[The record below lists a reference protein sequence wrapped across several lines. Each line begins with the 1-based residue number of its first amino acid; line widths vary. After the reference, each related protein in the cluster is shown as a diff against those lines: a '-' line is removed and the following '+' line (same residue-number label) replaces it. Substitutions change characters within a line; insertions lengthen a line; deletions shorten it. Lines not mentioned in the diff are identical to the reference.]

1 MKRLILLSLFLCT
14 AASVHAQSA
23 SSWTVGVGYSG
34 IRSSGDEIY
43 PLGIYAQATRKINGH
58 MAAVVSVT
66 RHSQNEMEQDGEISI
81 DITNSFLG
89 ALGGIMV
96 AAPLTPLP
104 LNSGSSF
111 LYGTAKIGTERLGI
125 KAETNIP
132 SLGSTKFD
140 DSENGFAFELGI
152 GFQARIRRHIALDM
166 SAAYR
171 RKNYDLGG
179 EENLSFN
186 DFVWYGGL
194 ILRL

>member
-1 MKRLILLSLFLCT
+1 MKRLILLSLLLCT

-34 IRSSGDEIY
+34 IRFDDEIF
-43 PLGIYAQATRKINGH
+43 PVGIYAQATRKINGH

-66 RHSQNEMEQDGEISI
+66 RHSKNEMEQDDEFSI
-81 DITNSFLG
+81 DVTTSLLG

-96 AAPLTPLP
+96 VAPLTPSP

-111 LYGTAKIGTERLGI
+111 LYGTAKIGLDRFGI
-125 KAETNIP
+125 KGEANIP
-132 SLGSTKFD
+132 PFGSSNID
-140 DSENGFAFELGI
+140 ESENGFAFELGI

-166 SAAYR
+166 SGAYR
-171 RKNYDLGG
+171 RKNY
-179 EENLSFN
+179 EEDVSFN

-194 ILRL
+194 IFRL